1 MPKVT
6 STEMF
11 KKAYEGGYAIG
22 AFNVNNMEIIQG
34 ITEAAQ
40 QEKSPII
47 LQVSAGAR
55 KYAKHVYLM
64 KLIEAAIEDG
74 QEMLARAREN
84 SNVSQIDC
92 INTQLVIARGFL
104 NVAQNANI
112 NLKEAITRN
121 DAEATTHHQKLLDL
135 AVEKTEGAAARM
147 KQCGTG
153 VLSVTG
159 ETQSTTKRDCKVEPC
174 LGGEEVYAPDA
185 IEKQSLTGADKID
198 ASNNVDASPYM

>member
-1 MPKVT
+1 MHRYFVMLREAHMSKTNRSNDIRPHKSLLIALTLAATGFVANNAFAQDADAIRQQADAKVA
-6 STEMF
+6 S
-11 KKAYEGGYAIG
+11 
-22 AFNVNNMEIIQG
+22 
-34 ITEAAQ
+34 
-40 QEKSPII
+40 
-47 LQVSAGAR
+47 
-55 KYAKHVYLM
+55 
-64 KLIEAAIEDG
+64 IEAAIEDG

-198 ASNNVDASPYM
+198 ASNSVDASPYM

>member
-1 MPKVT
+1 MPIPETK
-6 STEMF
+6 S
-11 KKAYEGGYAIG
+11 ANLYEFVQQIVAQ
-22 AFNVNNMEIIQG
+22 NIQF
-34 ITEAAQ
+34 TEAANIDVCTPP
-40 QEKSPII
+40 KSIADAYVDI
-47 LQVSAGAR
+47 DLE
-55 KYAKHVYLM
+55 LM
-64 KLIEAAIEDG
+64 RRVFINLIRNGIEA
-74 QEMLARAREN
+74 
-84 SNVSQIDC
+84 
-92 INTQLVIARGFL
+92 
-104 NVAQNANI
+104 AQNANI

>member
-1 MPKVT
+1 MHRYFVMLREAHMSKTNRSNDIRPHKSLLIALTLAATGFVANNAFAQDADAIRQQADAKVA
-6 STEMF
+6 S
-11 KKAYEGGYAIG
+11 
-22 AFNVNNMEIIQG
+22 
-34 ITEAAQ
+34 
-40 QEKSPII
+40 
-47 LQVSAGAR
+47 
-55 KYAKHVYLM
+55 
-64 KLIEAAIEDG
+64 IEAAIEDG

-147 KQCGTG
+147 KQCGMG

>member
-1 MPKVT
+1 MSKTNRSNDIRPHKSLLIALTLAATGFVANNAFAQDADAIRQQADAKVA
-6 STEMF
+6 S
-11 KKAYEGGYAIG
+11 
-22 AFNVNNMEIIQG
+22 
-34 ITEAAQ
+34 
-40 QEKSPII
+40 
-47 LQVSAGAR
+47 
-55 KYAKHVYLM
+55 
-64 KLIEAAIEDG
+64 IEAAIEDG

-84 SNVSQIDC
+84 S
-92 INTQLVIARGFL
+92 